1 MHRRRMGA
9 VVKALRT
16 CTGVDN
22 TQEGLQ
28 QSRGRALISYRVLQR
43 LNPLCA
49 CARGKMHAHGCCAFA
64 RTGDSSVSRRTTCAI
79 SSSSVSKKG
88 TFFHETGERMRTQS
102 CTCACVHTCTNTH
115 THLVY
120 AHVRCIF
127 PLERRSTAW
136 LPVGDTIFVRADI
149 LLRSCSC
156 AHLEGFPK
164 HMSVDRRGF
173 EIKMFG
179 RMQTSCYR
187 TAQSLCICVYVFH
200 AIIHSCMHTFLVGGL
215 DQPAG
220 NERSPSQK
228 WISMKWEVHAYA
240 LLCVRKYK

>member
-1 MHRRRMGA
+1 MRMG
-9 VVKALRT
+9 VVPSPGLVTRASP
-16 CTGVDN
+16 GVRPVPSPV
-22 TQEGLQ
+22 QASQ
-28 QSRGRALISYRVLQR
+28 KRALFFMRWGNGCVRSR
-43 LNPLCA
+43 
-49 CARGKMHAHGCCAFA
+49 AHVQVYIRAQ
-64 RTGDSSVSRRTTCAI
+64 T
-79 SSSSVSKKG
+79 
-88 TFFHETGERMRTQS
+88 H
-102 CTCACVHTCTNTH
+102 TH

-136 LPVGDTIFVRADI
+136 LLVGDTIFVRADI